1 MRLRGLY
8 DIGWNDATPY
18 ESGICLEKDVQLF
31 ERGKEVELEKGEHTF
46 EVKSQTTFLLFQSY
60 TRG

>member
-18 ESGICLEKDVQLF
+18 ESGICLEKDVALF
-31 ERGKEVELEKGEHTF
+31 EGGNEVELEKGEHTF
-46 EVKSQTTFLLFQSY
+46 EVPISLELLHLTY
-60 TRG
+60 LD